1 MHNQHKLSV
10 AILMLLCLPVYLFAQ
25 NVELRGLKNNMR
37 YDSEDE
43 YDQHN
48 YYIGWDAEQ
57 GKAIFKTDQGVFSM
71 QVTGNSVSIP
81 VQLTDNNLQ
90 YGNSGALYYDGM
102 LYTIFSHENEDQE
115 MEFVV
120 RLWDLETGLM
130 VSQKIYPKSANLES
144 RGLAY
149 NPTDGKVY
157 GLFHLTNIPVT
168 FETGLSPDE
177 EVDAG
182 YCLCT
187 IDLNTMELTPITP
200 GLYYDNFVFLAIS
213 PEGRIFS
220 MTSSGT
226 LVEFD
231 ATTGLMMGE
240 WTTDEDGY
248 QVFHNKFEH
257 SGVQSQFKRQAAC
270 FDKNTGKLYW
280 NGFVNNGMGY
290 NEWGSYG
297 PLSDKD
303 WKTNGKYDTA
313 LYEVDINT
321 GAATLIDKI
330 TYRITYSCM
339 WVEGGDATEG
349 VNQGESITIADN
361 GMCTYC
367 SNNDL
372 DFSGLTAFQAYI
384 ATSYNTATQTIT
396 VQHVNEAKAGTGLFL
411 KGIPGT
417 YKVPYCTSY
426 EYALNMLK
434 GVTETKQVEPTEGE
448 YSNFILNPSRT
459 DSSSPYFIRLE
470 SATDIAAN
478 SAYLQ
483 IPTSILNGNANI
495 VGISFEEGVT
505 GISSIASDTHDDT
518 YYSLTGVRVTNPTK
532 GVYIHKGKKVIVED

>member
-1 MHNQHKLSV
+1 MLTEFNGDETRLKSIASLALGSSDKE
-10 AILMLLCLPVYLFAQ
+10 IL
-25 NVELRGLKNNMR
+25 
-37 YDSEDE
+37 
-43 YDQHN
+43 
-48 YYIGWDAEQ
+48 
-57 GKAIFKTDQGVFSM
+57 
-71 QVTGNSVSIP
+71 
-81 VQLTDNNLQ
+81 
-90 YGNSGALYYDGM
+90 
-102 LYTIFSHENEDQE
+102 
-115 MEFVV
+115 
-120 RLWDLETGLM
+120 
-130 VSQKIYPKSANLES
+130 
-144 RGLAY
+144 
-149 NPTDGKVY
+149 
-157 GLFHLTNIPVT
+157 
-168 FETGLSPDE
+168 
-177 EVDAG
+177 
-182 YCLCT
+182 
-187 IDLNTMELTPITP
+187 DLNVGM
-200 GLYYDNFVFLAIS
+200 
-213 PEGRIFS
+213 
-220 MTSSGT
+220 
-226 LVEFD
+226 
-231 ATTGLMMGE
+231 
-240 WTTDEDGY
+240 EDGY
-248 QVFHNKFEH
+248 FASYHTQNKSTGTLDPRTRDWYNEAKKAGKMVFTEPY
-257 SGVQSQFKRQAAC
+257 V
-270 FDKNTGKLYW
+270 DKNTGKLYW

-303 WKTNGKYDTA
+303 WKANGKYDTA

-367 SNNDL
+367 STNDL

-505 GISSIASDTHDDT
+505 GINSIASDTREDA

-532 GVYIHKGKKVIVED
+532 GVYIHKGKKVVVED